1 MTATESRQIQTSYIL
16 QVSEVLSDYIHH
28 YARKAKEIETG
39 KFLPGLLTSPVFK
52 SYLNRLELVLIFID
66 LFQQLNDFPTL
77 AQVANQSIETRLGK
91 TGEPEISRIAA
102 RKLLT
107 RIFNEISDDRSP
119 NYSTTVDKIGG
130 SEMNLLDILLRAGL
144 VSIKENRLSIEYRL
158 IFDYLVSQEPHNN
171 YFVFQRQTRTQKLY
185 WQVISHYQRRELD
198 QVNGIL
204 DHNCYQYAGF
214 KAKQWDQLATIL
226 AILPKQYRNLKSV
239 NFITHIY
246 LSIRDRFPHAVQW
259 AEKDHFL
266 TALPDQLEKDDSDFV
281 KIYTDSLEQLKE
293 FFPEDLAGVRFYA
306 SMLVEIAI
314 GNQKT
319 DAENIL
325 LRSHAF
331 SALRD
336 FSPDEEVL
344 YSDLFQRKKWVTLRD
359 RIKRFFGSSS
369 DWMLKLCAAELLIL
383 WGEPKIVLE
392 WCQEI
397 RSTLEY
403 MRWPNRLEIIYCAAQ
418 GDQDALTWV

>member
-1 MTATESRQIQTSYIL
+1 M
-16 QVSEVLSDYIHH
+16 
-28 YARKAKEIETG
+28 
-39 KFLPGLLTSPVFK
+39 
-52 SYLNRLELVLIFID
+52 
-66 LFQQLNDFPTL
+66 
-77 AQVANQSIETRLGK
+77 ANQSIETRLGK

-107 RIFNEISDDRSP
+107 RIFDEISDDRSP
-119 NYSTTVDKIGG
+119 NYSTTVDKIGET
-130 SEMNLLDILLRAGL
+130 EMYLLGILLRAGL
-144 VSIKENRLSIEYRL
+144 VTIKENRLSIEHRL
-158 IFDYLVSQEPHNN
+158 IFDYLVSQKPHNN
-171 YFVFQRQTRTQKLY
+171 YFVIQRQTRTQKLY

-198 QVNGIL
+198 QVTECL
-204 DHNCYQYAGF
+204 DQNCYQFAGF
-214 KAKQWDQLATIL
+214 KTEQWDQLATIL
-226 AILPKQYRNLKSV
+226 SILPKQYRKLKSV
-239 NFITHIY
+239 NSIIHIY

-259 AEKDHFL
+259 TEKDHFL
-266 TALPDQLEKDDSDFV
+266 TAFQGQLEKDDSDFV
-281 KIYTDSLEQLKE
+281 KIYTNSLEQLKK
-293 FFPEDLAGVRFYA
+293 FFLEGFDGVRFNA
-306 SMLVEIAI
+306 GMLVEIAM
-314 GNQKT
+314 GNRKT
-319 DAENIL
+319 DVENIL

-359 RIKRFFGSSS
+359 RIKRFFGSAS
-369 DWMLKLCAAELLIL
+369 DWRLKLCAAELLLL

>member
-1 MTATESRQIQTSYIL
+1 
-16 QVSEVLSDYIHH
+16 
-28 YARKAKEIETG
+28 
-39 KFLPGLLTSPVFK
+39 
-52 SYLNRLELVLIFID
+52 
-66 LFQQLNDFPTL
+66 
-77 AQVANQSIETRLGK
+77 
-91 TGEPEISRIAA
+91 
-102 RKLLT
+102 
-107 RIFNEISDDRSP
+107 
-119 NYSTTVDKIGG
+119 
-130 SEMNLLDILLRAGL
+130 MNLLDILLRAGL

-158 IFDYLVSQEPHNN
+158 IFDYLVSQEQHNN
-171 YFVFQRQTRTQKLY
+171 YFVFQRQIRTQKLY
-185 WQVISHYQRRELD
+185 WQVISHYQHRELD

-246 LSIRDRFPHAVQW
+246 LSIRDRFPHAIQW
-259 AEKDHFL
+259 AEKDQFL
-266 TALPDQLEKDDSDFV
+266 TALPGQLEKDDSDFV
-281 KIYTDSLEQLKE
+281 KIYKDSLEQLKNSFTE
-293 FFPEDLAGVRFYA
+293 GFDGVRFNA
-306 SMLVEIAI
+306 GMLVEIAM
-314 GNQKT
+314 GNRKT

-325 LRSHAF
+325 LRSHAL

-392 WCQEI
+392 WCQET
-397 RSTLEY
+397 RNTLEY
-403 MRWPNRLEIIYCAAQ
+403 LRLPDRFIIIYDAAK
-418 GDQDALTWV
+418 GDQDALKWV